1 MANMTKHK
9 LLFIVLSC
17 ILLSACVKKAEKE
30 IVAKYEFII
39 NYSNGIKS
47 GSKSRICI
55 DRVDDEQLCSTSLD
69 FVQIDNYFCDMNN
82 KLHII
87 VNNERIIQEGYTC
100 QSIVKDVFKNSS
112 ESLVK
117 INE

>member
-1 MANMTKHK
+1 MIKHK
-9 LLFIVLSC
+9 LLFVLLSS
-17 ILLSACVKKAEKE
+17 ILLSACAKKAEEE

-39 NYSNGIKS
+39 DYSNGIKS

-55 DRVDDEQLCSTSLD
+55 DRVNDQQLCSTSLD

-100 QSIVKDVFKNSS
+100 QSIVKDVFKNSP

-117 INE
+117 TNE